1 MGPGGFDMQQIFAA
15 AQQALSAQQELANT
29 EVIGTA
35 GGGAV
40 RAVVSGVGQL
50 IDLTIDPSA
59 IDPADP
65 AESASTI
72 ADLVLAAVRDA
83 WDAAV
88 DLQQRQLGALG
99 GGGSAARLADST
111 CPASACPASAAG
123 FPTRRTRTTKRRR
136 GPRRR
141 RRGRRL
147 RRRRPAPAGAPHD
160 EPRRVPRRAQGL
172 ALPDVRRR
180 HPAPHRRARQAARRR
195 AQGRAADRVPPACR
209 RPGGRQAAGRRA
221 HRDDRARAVLQDLRE
236 RRRGRGVP
244 DLPGH
249 PAGPRGD
256 LRRRGAEGRRR
267 GGEDPRVPR
276 PVSRARRRDQP
287 DRRDRPRRPAGQGAD
302 DPAGRRRPSPS

>member
-50 IDLTIDPSA
+50 LDLTIDPGA

-99 GGGSAARLADST
+99 GGGFGGA
-111 CPASACPASAAG
+111 PAG
-123 FPTRRTRTTKRRR
+123 FDLSSLGLPGFGGELPYGGTDDDDDEDDDEDDEDLDDEDDDLIYEDR
-136 GPRRR
+136 
-141 RRGRRL
+141 
-147 RRRRPAPAGAPHD
+147 PAGAPHD
-160 EPRRVPRRAQGL
+160 
-172 ALPDVRRR
+172 
-180 HPAPHRRARQAARRR
+180 
-195 AQGRAADRVPPACR
+195 
-209 RPGGRQAAGRRA
+209 
-221 HRDDRARAVLQDLRE
+221 
-236 RRRGRGVP
+236 
-244 DLPGH
+244 
-249 PAGPRGD
+249 
-256 LRRRGAEGRRR
+256 
-267 GGEDPRVPR
+267 DPR
-276 PVSRARRRDQP
+276 AFP
-287 DRRDRPRRPAGQGAD
+287 DEHKD
-302 DPAGRRRPSPS
+302 